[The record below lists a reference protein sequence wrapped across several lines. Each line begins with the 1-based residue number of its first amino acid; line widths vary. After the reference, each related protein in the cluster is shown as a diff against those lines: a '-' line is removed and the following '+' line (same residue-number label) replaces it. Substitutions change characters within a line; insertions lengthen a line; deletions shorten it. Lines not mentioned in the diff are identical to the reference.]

1 MVTIPPIKIVM
12 AGGWFIIV
20 LPTVFMI
27 YFRTY
32 SFEPADPQ
40 ANMITL
46 SCHPMEHGV
55 SWLMTALWH
64 PVMYPTVKSP
74 NCRAIVLARDE
85 SSFELSNCTI
95 IIFGL
100 VVFLFNLPKT
110 CHQGAHAVVAAT
122 GYSSLQRAGL
132 HCIWDDMSWW
142 FRKTSRKQWFKH
154 PQLLVMYPSYP
165 SVSSFCFK

>member
-100 VVFLFNLPKT
+100 VVFCST
-110 CHQGAHAVVAAT
+110 CRKPAIKALMLWLQPLDTPA
-122 GYSSLQRAGL
+122 SSGQVFTAYGMIWVDDSGKPPGNSGL
-132 HCIWDDMSWW
+132 NI
-142 FRKTSRKQWFKH
+142 
-154 PQLLVMYPSYP
+154 PS
-165 SVSSFCFK
+165 CW